1 MSFAD
6 TDENATISFDEW
18 TIALQR
24 LGFDMNEEAARAMF
38 QACSRGHIG
47 LMFGEF
53 CAWCGATPSPTE
65 PFWGSVYLT
74 L

>member
-1 MSFAD
+1 
-6 TDENATISFDEW
+6 
-18 TIALQR
+18 
-24 LGFDMNEEAARAMF
+24 MNEEAARAMF

-65 PFWGSVYLT
+65 PFWDSVYLT